1 MMLAK
6 QQYEKLGKVKMPKEK
21 YEVHKW
27 IVCPDCSGAGTI
39 MKSFYLI
46 DPSDSS
52 DSEVAC
58 ETCTPDNHVEDS
70 GEGFIFVDWKNK
82 KYSDARLM
90 KAENLTHIPDDE
102 RWKYLKK
109 TLYRN

>member
-1 MMLAK
+1 M
-6 QQYEKLGKVKMPKEK
+6 EKVKVAMTKEK
-21 YEVHKW
+21 YETYKW

-39 MKSFYLI
+39 IKSYIF
-46 DPSDSS
+46 SS
-52 DSEVAC
+52 SLPMDCGDHEEAC
-58 ETCTPDNHVEDS
+58 ETCLPDNTQDDS

-90 KAENLTHIPDDE
+90 KAENLTTIPDDE